1 MSELQPLLAR
11 LPGLRG
17 AAVVQQLTDGP
28 LADKW
33 QLSAAG
39 RLYSLRVDRP
49 AARAI
54 GLDRRAELAVL
65 EALAGAG
72 WCNAPVHAD
81 PDAGVLVLPWA
92 TGEVLPAR
100 AFDEPRYLQQLAALL
115 QALHSSV
122 AELPPFRLAERNA
135 AYAAAADTP
144 EIRQQAVE
152 VSALLADVQAEL
164 GAGCPC
170 HNDPV
175 AGNVLQGREWRFI
188 DFEYAGAG
196 NSHFDLA
203 AVIEYHGLDAGRRAA
218 LLEGYLAAGGAADR
232 EILGIWR
239 RIYRLTAAN
248 WAAATAAVAG

>member
-1 MSELQPLLAR
+1 MSDLQRVLAR

-28 LADKW
+28 LVDKW
-33 QLSAAG
+33 QLHASG
-39 RLYSLRVDRP
+39 RLCSLRVDRP

-54 GLDRRAELAVL
+54 GLNRHAEVAAL
-65 EALAGAG
+65 EALAAAG
-72 WCNAPVHAD
+72 WCDAPVYAD

-92 TGEVLPAR
+92 TGEVLPADAVADYR
-100 AFDEPRYLQQLAALL
+100 NLRHLAALL
-115 QALHSSV
+115 QALHSSA
-122 AELPPFRLAERNA
+122 AELPPFRLDKRNA
-135 AYAAAADTP
+135 TYVVAADTP
-144 EIRQQAVE
+144 VIRQQAAE
-152 VSALLADVQAEL
+152 VSALLVDVQAEL

-175 AGNVLQGREWRFI
+175 AGNVLQGRQWRFI

-203 AVIEYHGLDAGRRAA
+203 AVIEHHDLDAGSAAA
-218 LLEGYLAAGGAADR
+218 LLEAYLAAGGAADP
-232 EILGIWR
+232 ELLGIWR

-248 WAAATAAVAG
+248 WAAAVTAAAE